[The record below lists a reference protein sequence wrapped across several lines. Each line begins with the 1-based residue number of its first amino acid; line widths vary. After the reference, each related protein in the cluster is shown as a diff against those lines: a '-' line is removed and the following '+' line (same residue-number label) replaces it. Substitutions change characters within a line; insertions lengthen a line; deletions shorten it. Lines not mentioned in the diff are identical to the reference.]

1 VLRQWHSKLNRN
13 YSKKKREREGL
24 MKNKTLKSVDKEI
37 KIVIDFVISETTTK
51 KETIQLLRSLRR
63 FLRRHMAIELRD
75 DYWIDSSNIMSMSVS
90 NSEDVTITEHLHKI
104 VTVFNKY

>member
-1 VLRQWHSKLNRN
+1 
-13 YSKKKREREGL
+13 
-24 MKNKTLKSVDKEI
+24 MKNNISKTQSFKARNTLDFDKENTNLR
-37 KIVIDFVISETTTK
+37 IVLDFVISETTTK
-51 KETIQLLRSLRR
+51 KETIQLLRALRR